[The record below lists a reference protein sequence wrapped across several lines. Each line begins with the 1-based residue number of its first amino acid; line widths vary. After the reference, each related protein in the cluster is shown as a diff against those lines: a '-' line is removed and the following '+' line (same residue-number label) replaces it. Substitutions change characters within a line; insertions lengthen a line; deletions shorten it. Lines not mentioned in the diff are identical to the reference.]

1 MSTPFKLIKAIYVY
15 VAALVGLLVLAAGFY
30 GLLEYMLSIL
40 FINVS
45 FDAIYVITPLTRI
58 ITGLLI
64 MVPHWAIG
72 HHFHLIEH
80 KAKK

>member
-15 VAALVGLLVLAAGFY
+15 TAALVGLLILAAGFY
-30 GLLEYMLSIL
+30 GLFEYMLSIL

-45 FDAIYVITPLTRI
+45 FDALYAITPLARI
-58 ITGLLI
+58 TTGLLI

-72 HHFHLIEH
+72 HHFHLVEH